1 MENEFVEV
9 CLFTIGVMWFGTS
22 GMMSCRDVL
31 GGVTKIGVFLFFL
44 LCFVVLLA
52 PVSRFPLLYI
62 FFFFHLCDR
71 GPSQNARRVESDGWP
86 WIPGLERG
94 LSFVI

>member
-31 GGVTKIGVFLFFL
+31 GGVTKIGVFLFFF
-44 LCFVVLLA
+44 CVLL
-52 PVSRFPLLYI
+52 FCLLLFLDFLFYI
-62 FFFFHLCDR
+62 FFSSFT
-71 GPSQNARRVESDGWP
+71 
-86 WIPGLERG
+86 
-94 LSFVI
+94 FVIEDPARMPGESSRMDGHGSRG